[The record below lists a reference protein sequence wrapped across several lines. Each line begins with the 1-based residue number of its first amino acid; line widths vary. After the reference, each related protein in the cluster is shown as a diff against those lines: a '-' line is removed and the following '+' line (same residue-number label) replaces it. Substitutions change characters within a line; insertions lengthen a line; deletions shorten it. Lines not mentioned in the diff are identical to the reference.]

1 MLLQLEAK
9 EEDKILLRFI
19 TEPITEKW
27 LWKSVA
33 F

>member
-19 TEPITEKW
+19 TEPITKKW
-27 LWKSVA
+27 LWKSIA